1 MKIRDIMDAASMGD
15 RKQLR
20 PMILWTIL
28 EYMFRGAPYGVLL
41 LVVWELYYPL
51 QHPGAEID
59 LGAIGLYSVLFALSL
74 MLLYFISKVN
84 YKKVYYKSYDL
95 CADGRLSIADHLR
108 KLSMGFFNSKDPG
121 DIGSYLIT
129 DYANVEFIL
138 SHLLPQIIGAI
149 VMPTFLLIVLA
160 TQSWQLAL
168 VSALVIPV
176 AIPFTFISKAVITHF
191 GKKHLKARIDAS
203 SRMLEYIQGMRLI
216 KAFNLTGAKFDRLEK
231 TFRRLKNLSIK
242 LEAGPGPTILLSGF
256 VLNAGLTLII
266 LFGLTFLFA
275 GTVSLPVYVMF
286 LILGTRVY
294 EPLIQVIMYMAELN
308 YYQRGIERLNDLRAT
323 APLTGSKPG
332 LKPSSFDIE
341 FDDVS
346 FRYHETEV
354 LKHISFKVPERFL
367 VALVGPSGSGKT
379 TMTRLIARFWDVN
392 GGSIRM
398 GGEDIRS
405 FDPDI
410 LLSSVSMVFQD
421 VYLFNDTILNNIRVG
436 NKNASMKEV
445 IAAAREARCHEFIDR
460 FPEGYE
466 TMVGEGGSTLSGGE
480 KQRISIARAIL
491 KDAPI
496 ILLDEATAS
505 LDPENELYIQEA
517 IDRLV
522 QSKTVVIIAH
532 RLNTVV
538 HADAIAVLDE
548 GRLVEQGTHQ
558 ELMQKAGLYRRMW
571 DEQQSVRGY
580 KFAS

>member
-41 LVVWELYYPL
+41 LVVWELFYPL
-51 QHPGAEID
+51 QHSGAEID

-191 GKKHLKARIDAS
+191 GNKHLKARIDAS

-242 LEAGPGPTILLSGF
+242 LEAGPGPTILLSSF

-294 EPLIQVIMYMAELN
+294 EPLIQVMMYMAELN

-332 LKPSSFDIE
+332 LEPSSFDTE
-341 FDDVS
+341 FDDIS
-346 FRYHETEV
+346 FRYHETDV
-354 LKHISFKVPERFL
+354 LKHVSFKVPERSL

-392 GGSIRM
+392 GGAIRM

-410 LLSSVSMVFQD
+410 LLSSVS
-421 VYLFNDTILNNIRVG
+421 
-436 NKNASMKEV
+436 
-445 IAAAREARCHEFIDR
+445 
-460 FPEGYE
+460 
-466 TMVGEGGSTLSGGE
+466 
-480 KQRISIARAIL
+480 
-491 KDAPI
+491 
-496 ILLDEATAS
+496 
-505 LDPENELYIQEA
+505 
-517 IDRLV
+517 
-522 QSKTVVIIAH
+522 
-532 RLNTVV
+532 
-538 HADAIAVLDE
+538 IAVTSLSTGFPRDMRPWSAKGAAPSPE
-548 GRLVEQGTHQ
+548 AKSSASPLPVPFSRMHRSSSLTRQRQAST
-558 ELMQKAGLYRRMW
+558 RRMSSIFRKRSTDLFRAKPW
-571 DEQQSVRGY
+571 LLLPTVLIPLCMQMPLRCWMRDALWSRGHIR
-580 KFAS
+580 S